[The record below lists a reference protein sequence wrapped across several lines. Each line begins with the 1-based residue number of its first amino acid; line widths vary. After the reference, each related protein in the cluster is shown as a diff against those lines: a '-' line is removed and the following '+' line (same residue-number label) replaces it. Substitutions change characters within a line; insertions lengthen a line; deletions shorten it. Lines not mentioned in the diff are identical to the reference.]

1 MCARYSY
8 LKLKKRISIFFQN
21 FFPQILFFHKFFL
34 KNLFLDFVVQKS
46 FLTKIFFVVAE
57 MILTSEVHCIL
68 VSLPLVE
75 RICLYVLLPVSVV
88 KYCSALLS
96 TALRFRKMFLDI
108 DQSTYNLSQFFISSL
123 EDQSTQPRRF

>member
-8 LKLKKRISIFFQN
+8 LKLKKMFSTFFS
-21 FFPQILFFHKFFL
+21 KVFL
-34 KNLFLDFVVQKS
+34 KTIFLQKRIFGKCFFDFVVQKS

-68 VSLPLVE
+68 VLLPLVE